1 MAPVISKPTPSFL
14 CSQFGMVI
22 AIKGTQEDAEK
33 HWVKGKSVS
42 HTHTFEIVLFLL

>member
-33 HWVKGKSVS
+33 HWVKGKSVL
-42 HTHTFEIVLFLL
+42 HTHI